1 MKELWRRTL
10 LDKCALRPPRCFIHH
25 RTVNRVDSHRATW
38 VLHAMATAPGKIP
51 HSVVAT
57 THPALIILIQ
67 QASTSLLVQIF
78 SPSNLHY
85 HRRWRSTARPIV
97 HDTCAR
103 PTRNPRKCKPASY
116 QVSSAISDG
125 NVPVPW
131 VIWDV
136 TAVHGSKV
144 VLSLSCSERNLT
156 NLYLHGSA
164 TKVVDIQA
172 LAGEVSLA
180 IFSAALRPLSCWRC
194 VTDEVQEANDKAF

>member
-1 MKELWRRTL
+1 MSRADQAISWRLGLDTEFKHRNTWCLLHSLCAKEAKSNSRFWTMEESFT
-10 LDKCALRPPRCFIHH
+10 C
-25 RTVNRVDSHRATW
+25 
-38 VLHAMATAPGKIP
+38 
-51 HSVVAT
+51 
-57 THPALIILIQ
+57 PAIRSFVCILIQ

-103 PTRNPRKCKPASY
+103 PTRNARKCKPASY
-116 QVSSAISDG
+116 QVSSASSDE

-144 VLSLSCSERNLT
+144 VLSLSCPERNLT

-194 VTDEVQEANDKAF
+194 VTDEVQEADDKAF